1 LGSNIKKSAVR
12 SQKSK
17 TTPLTP
23 PLQKGRAGGGAP
35 DLSVN
40 IAGINLKNPVMTAS
54 GTFGYGEEFAP
65 YLDLN
70 RLGAVVVKG
79 LSLKPRQGNPPPRI
93 VETAAGMLNSI
104 GLQNVGVELF
114 VEKKLPFLKKFDTK
128 VIVNFFGDSIDEYCE
143 VAKVLDSAEGVAGL
157 EMNIS
162 CPNKQEGWLEFGTNP
177 AMTFKVVSAVR
188 KSTKLPLIV
197 KLSPNVT
204 DITAI
209 AKAAKDAGAD
219 ALSLIN
225 TLSGMAVD
233 ANTRR
238 PKLGNIIGGLSG
250 PAIKPVA
257 LKMVWQVFKAVK
269 LPLIGIGGIMTA
281 EDAIEFML
289 VGASAIQVGTANFV
303 EPQASIKILEG
314 IADYFKKNKIKSV
327 KELVGSLQV

>member
-1 LGSNIKKSAVR
+1 MGKGVKTVDSGQWLRVSE
-12 SQKSK
+12 SK
-17 TTPLTP
+17 
-23 PLQKGRAGGGAP
+23 P
-35 DLSVN
+35 DMSVN
-40 IAGINLKNPVMTAS
+40 IAGIQLKNPVMTAS

-79 LSLKPRQGNPPPRI
+79 LSLKPRQGNSPPRI

-104 GLQNVGVELF
+104 GLQNVGVEAF
-114 VEKKLPFLKKFDTK
+114 IKDRLPFLKKFDTK
-128 VIVNFFGDSIDEYCE
+128 VIANFFGDSIDEYCE
-143 VAKVLDSAEGVAGL
+143 AARALDGADGIAGL

-177 AMTFKVVSAVR
+177 DMTLKVVSAVR
-188 KSTKLPLIV
+188 KYTKLPLIV

-209 AKAAKDAGAD
+209 AKAAVDAGAN
-219 ALSLIN
+219 AISLIN
-225 TLSGMAVD
+225 TISGMAVD
-233 ANTRR
+233 VNTRR

-257 LKMVWQVFKAVK
+257 LKMVWQVAKAVK
-269 LPLIGIGGIMTA
+269 TPLIGIGGIMTA

-289 VGASAIQVGTANFV
+289 VGASAVQVGTANFIDP
-303 EPQASIKILEG
+303 EASIKMIEG
-314 IADYFKKNKIKSV
+314 IEDYCRKNGV
-327 KELVGSLQV
+327 KRVSELAGSLRI

>member
-1 LGSNIKKSAVR
+1 MGRSVKKSQSVKVSE
-12 SQKSK
+12 SQSK
-17 TTPLTP
+17 KQ
-23 PLQKGRAGGGAP
+23 LQP

-40 IAGINLKNPVMTAS
+40 IAGIQFKNPVMTAS

-104 GLQNVGVELF
+104 GLQNVGVEAF
-114 VEKKLPFLKKFDTK
+114 IEKKLPFLKKFDTK
-128 VIVNFFGDSIDEYCE
+128 VIVNFFGDSIEEYCE
-143 VAKVLDSAEGVAGL
+143 VARVLDYNEGIAGL

-162 CPNKQEGWLEFGTNP
+162 CPNKQERWLEFGTNP
-177 AMTFKVVSAVR
+177 DLTFRVVNAVR
-188 KSTKLPLIV
+188 KYTRLPLIV

-204 DITAI
+204 DITLI
-209 AKAAKDAGAD
+209 AKAAQDAGAD
-219 ALSLIN
+219 VLSLIN

-233 ANTRR
+233 VNTRR

-289 VGASAIQVGTANFV
+289 VGASAIQIGTANFV
-303 EPQASIKILEG
+303 DPSASIKILEG
-314 IADYFKKNKIKSV
+314 IEEYFKRNKVNNV
-327 KELVGSLQV
+327 KELVGSLRV

>member
-1 LGSNIKKSAVR
+1 MGKGVKTVDSGQGSGVSE
-12 SQKSK
+12 SK
-17 TTPLTP
+17 
-23 PLQKGRAGGGAP
+23 P
-35 DLSVN
+35 DMSVN
-40 IAGINLKNPVMTAS
+40 IAGIQLKNPVMTAS

-79 LSLKPRQGNPPPRI
+79 LSLKPRQGNSPPRI

-104 GLQNVGVELF
+104 GLQNVGVEAF
-114 VEKKLPFLKKFDTK
+114 IKYRLPFLTRFDTK

-143 VAKVLDSAEGVAGL
+143 VARALDGADGIAGL

-177 AMTFKVVSAVR
+177 DLTSKVVSAAR
-188 KSTKLPLIV
+188 KHTKLPLIV

-204 DITAI
+204 DITTI
-209 AKAAKDAGAD
+209 AKAAVDAGAD
-219 ALSLIN
+219 VLSLIN

-233 ANTRR
+233 VNTRR

-257 LKMVWQVFKAVK
+257 LKMVWQAAKAVNA
-269 LPLIGIGGIMTA
+269 PLIGIGGIMTA

-289 VGASAIQVGTANFV
+289 VGASAVQVGTANFIDP
-303 EPQASIKILEG
+303 EASVKMIEG
-314 IADYFKKNKIKSV
+314 IEDYCRKNAV
-327 KELVGSLQV
+327 KRVSELAGSLRI

>member
-1 LGSNIKKSAVR
+1 MGSNIKKSG
-12 SQKSK
+12 K
-17 TTPLTP
+17 
-23 PLQKGRAGGGAP
+23 P

-40 IAGINLKNPVMTAS
+40 IAGIQLKNPVMTAS

-104 GLQNVGVELF
+104 GLQNVGVEVF
-114 VEKKLPFLKKFDTK
+114 VKKRLPFLRKLDTK

-143 VAKVLDSAEGVAGL
+143 VAKVLDAAKGIAGL

-162 CPNKQEGWLEFGTNP
+162 CPNKQAGWLEFGTNP
-177 AMTFKVVSAVR
+177 DLTFRVVSAVR

-204 DITAI
+204 DITVI
-209 AKAAKDAGAD
+209 AKAAEAAGAD
-219 ALSLIN
+219 ALSAIN

-233 ANTRR
+233 ANMRR

-303 EPQASIKILEG
+303 DPQASIKILDG
-314 IADYFKKNKIKSV
+314 IEDYCRRTGTKHV
-327 KELVGSLQV
+327 KELIGNLIR